1 MLFEGEPM
9 PYRLREY
16 AASDRDACLAV
27 FASNTPTFF
36 REHEQA
42 QFADFLDRL
51 PCPFFVV
58 EDENSQI
65 IGCGGYAPLK
75 GKLCWGMVD
84 GSFHRH
90 GVGRFLLA
98 ERLRRWYEAHGPT
111 VVGVS
116 TSQHAADFF
125 QQAGFKTWQFVENGY
140 APGLHRYEME
150 LTLDAEC
157 YLLLINQP
165 QARQHTE

>member
-1 MLFEGEPM
+1 M

-16 AASDRDACLAV
+16 TTSDRDLCLAV
-27 FASNTPTFF
+27 FASNTPTYFE
-36 REHEQA
+36 EHEQE
-42 QFADFLDRL
+42 QFAGFLDQL

-58 EDENSQI
+58 EDENARV

-84 GSFHRH
+84 RSLHRR
-90 GVGRFLLA
+90 GAGRFLLT
-98 ERLRRWYEAHGPT
+98 ERLRRWYEMHGPT

-116 TSQHAADFF
+116 TSQHAAGFF
-125 QQAGFKTWQFVENGY
+125 KHSGFVTRHIVVDGY

-150 LTLDAEC
+150 LTLDAER
-157 YLLLINQP
+157 YRILANRSQAQP
-165 QARQHTE
+165 HNE